1 MVNEYYKA
9 VKNTEK
15 LTEQNAAQLK
25 SINTA
30 TSISAV
36 ANVATA
42 VNSSRQT
49 ALQAEQLELDR
60 QRTLAEHNYHLAMWR
75 QSDNG
80 LAYAK
85 WRVEARQL
93 LQTLNERNHA
103 WTATWAQAILAARA
117 EIPEEESVRFKT
129 RRRALR
135 QLPLLALALVA
146 SLATAVAIWI
156 SIYAFTEV
164 TKDAG
169 WTQSGSFA
177 NVVMF
182 ILIFTLPPL
191 CLLALTA
198 FLVFRRHQKIK
209 RVKAD
214 SRFGIEQAARI
225 AHWGIDPLAVAHD
238 YIGFNWYGEEDLGAY
253 THRVRA
259 LCQAEDQLPS
269 SSTLIP
275 LSVPPVVVPDSI
287 VAPLAIRTLLHTFRQ
302 RQVSDVAL
310 MRPDEP

>member
-60 QRTLAEHNYHLAMWR
+60 QRTQAEHNYHLAMWR

-80 LAYAK
+80 LAYAE
-85 WRVEARQL
+85 WHGEAQQL
-93 LQTLNERNHA
+93 LQTFNERHHA
-103 WTATWAQAILAARA
+103 WTTAWAQAILAARA
-117 EIPEEESVRFKT
+117 EIPKEESVRFKT

-135 QLPLLALALVA
+135 QLPLLALALA
-146 SLATAVAIWI
+146 TSLATAIAIWI

-169 WTQSGSFA
+169 WTQSGSLA
-177 NVVMF
+177 NVVVF
-182 ILIFTLPPL
+182 ILMFTLPPL

-198 FLVFRRHQKIK
+198 FFVFRRHQKIK

-214 SRFGIEQAARI
+214 SRFGLEQAARI
-225 AHWGIDPLAVAHD
+225 ARWGIDPLAVAND
-238 YIGFNWYGEEDLGAY
+238 FVGFNWYGEEDLDAY
-253 THRVRA
+253 IQRVRA
-259 LCQAEDQLPS
+259 LCQAEDQFPS
-269 SSTLIP
+269 SSILVPLTL
-275 LSVPPVVVPDSI
+275 PPVVAPDSI
-287 VAPLAIRTLLHTFRQ
+287 VVPLEIRNLLHAFRQ
-302 RQVSDVAL
+302 RQVGDAAL
-310 MRPDEP
+310 VRPDEY

>member
-9 VKNTEK
+9 VKNTER

-30 TSISAV
+30 SSISAV
-36 ANVATA
+36 ANIATA
-42 VNSSRQT
+42 VNSSRQV
-49 ALQAEQLELDR
+49 ALQSEQLELDR
-60 QRTLAEHNYHLAMWR
+60 QRTQAEHNYHLAMWR

-80 LAYAK
+80 RAYAR
-85 WRVEARQL
+85 WHVEAQQL
-93 LQTLNERNHA
+93 LQTFIERHHA
-103 WTATWAQAILAARA
+103 WTAVWEQAIVAARA

-164 TKDAG
+164 TKDEG
-169 WTQSGSFA
+169 WAQSGSLA
-177 NVVMF
+177 NVVVF
-182 ILIFTLPPL
+182 ILMFTLPPL

-198 FLVFRRHQKIK
+198 FFVFRRHQKIK

-214 SRFGIEQAARI
+214 SRFAVEQAARI
-225 AHWGIDPLAVAHD
+225 AHWGIDPLAVTND

-253 THRVRA
+253 IRRVRA

-269 SSTLIP
+269 SSTLIA
-275 LSVPPVVVPDSI
+275 LSLPQAVVPDSI
-287 VAPLAIRTLLHTFRQ
+287 VAPLEIRNLLHTFCQ

-310 MRPDEP
+310 MRPDEY